1 MPTYKAPLRDIKFAL
16 MELAGLDNIRTLP
29 GGSEITN
36 DLVEAILTEAA
47 KLCENI
53 LFPINQGGDKEGCK
67 LDKGEVKTPSG
78 FKEAYN
84 AFVEGGW
91 LSLSCAP
98 EYEGQG
104 LPHVINLCAEEMVCS
119 SNLAFSLYP
128 GLTRGAYALLSKHGS
143 DVLKKKFL
151 PKMVQGK
158 WSGTMCLTEA
168 HCGTDLGILRTK
180 AIPQSDGTY
189 KISGTKIFIS
199 SGEHDLTENI
209 LHFVIARPQGAP
221 IGIKGIGLFLVPKFL
236 VDDEGKIGARNG
248 VLCSGIEHKMGI
260 KGSSTCV
267 INFEDATGY
276 LIGDLS
282 EGVSNMFTMMNLER
296 LGVGTQGLGIGEVSY
311 QNALAYAKERLQGR
325 SLSGAKFPDK
335 VADPI
340 IVHPD
345 VRRMLLTMKTLTEGN
360 RMLAAWVTMHL
371 DIAERTQDE
380 EQRQFSDDFVYLMT
394 PIVKAFL
401 TESGFEIANLAVQ
414 VFGGHG
420 YIFDNG
426 VEQYAR
432 DARIAQIYEG
442 TNGIQSLDL
451 VGRKMPAHM
460 GRYLRRFFHPMQDY
474 IETHK
479 ANENLKE
486 FIDPLAKAL
495 GRLQQASI
503 TLATRALANPEE
515 AGAASVDFLH
525 LFAYT
530 AHAYLWARAVE
541 ISLKCLEEGKET
553 IFYQSKIDTGRFFV
567 NKLLPRTSS
576 LFASIMAGASSL
588 MNVKEES
595 FGPF

>member
-1 MPTYKAPLRDIKFAL
+1 
-16 MELAGLDNIRTLP
+16 MEIAGLDTIRSLP
-29 GGSEITN
+29 GGTEITN

-53 LFPINQGGDKEGCK
+53 LFPINQTGDKEGCK
-67 LDKGEVKTPSG
+67 FDKGEVKTPAG

-91 LSLSCAP
+91 LSLSCDP

-119 SNLAFSLYP
+119 SNLSFSLYP

-143 DVLKKKFL
+143 EALKKKFL

-158 WSGTMCLTEA
+158 WSGTMCLTEV

-180 AIPQSDGTY
+180 AVPQADGTY

-199 SGEHDLTENI
+199 SGEHDLTDNI

-221 IGIKGIGLFLVPKFL
+221 MGIKGIGLFLVPKFL
-236 VDDEGKIGARNG
+236 VDDEGKVGARNG
-248 VLCSGIEHKMGI
+248 VSCAGIEHKMGI

-267 INFEDATGY
+267 INFEEATGY

-296 LGVGTQGLGIGEVSY
+296 LGVGTQGLGIGEIAY

-345 VRRMLLTMKTLTEGN
+345 VRRMLLTMKALTEGN

-371 DIAERTQDE
+371 DVAERSQDE
-380 EQRQFSDDFVYLMT
+380 EQRQSSDDFVHLMT

-401 TESGFEIANLAVQ
+401 TESGSEVANLAVQ
-414 VFGGHG
+414 IFGGHG

-460 GRYLRRFFHPMQDY
+460 GRYLRRFFHPVQDY

-479 ANENLKE
+479 TSENLKE
-486 FIDPLAKAL
+486 FVEPLAKAL

-503 TLATRALANPEE
+503 AIASRALANPEE
-515 AGAASVDFLH
+515 AGAASVDYLH

-530 AHAYLWARAVE
+530 AHAYLWARAAEV
-541 ISLKCLEEGKET
+541 SLKCLEESKET
-553 IFYQSKIDTGRFFV
+553 AFYQSKMDTARFFV

-576 LFASIMAGASSL
+576 LFANIMAGASSL